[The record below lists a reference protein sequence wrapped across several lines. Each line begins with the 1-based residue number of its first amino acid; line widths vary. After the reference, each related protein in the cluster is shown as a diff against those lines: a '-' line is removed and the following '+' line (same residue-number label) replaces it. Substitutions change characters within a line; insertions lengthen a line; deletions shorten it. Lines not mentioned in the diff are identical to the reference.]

1 MLYLELSAW
10 NVLGFCKEENDFILF
25 KLTRMTDIIMSDNIF
40 NVRDIPEEKL
50 KKKDFFNDKYTVT
63 MLIDRSLEYKLI
75 DYIEFSSYEI
85 TEDNRTHIKFWR

>member
-1 MLYLELSAW
+1 MLE
-10 NVLGFCKEENDFILF
+10 
-25 KLTRMTDIIMSDNIF
+25 IF
-40 NVRDIPEEKL
+40 QKKSL